1 MEPIIVTFFCHNS
14 CCLLY
19 VMSSDFVFKK
29 TVFQHIGLSDINT
42 LHGSVATL
50 LRCGGI
56 CNDVFIANLLLS
68 VTVKEF

>member
-1 MEPIIVTFFCHNS
+1 
-14 CCLLY
+14 
-19 VMSSDFVFKK
+19 MSSDFVFKK